1 MYTEEE
7 LVRIAR
13 RENNTKRNY
22 LVVNRLQGKHVPVSP
37 AKAMGMFHELGNLV
51 KEKYLNERL
60 LLIGFAETAT
70 AIGAAIAASIGCFY
84 MQTTR
89 ELIDDAEYLFFSE
102 AHSHAT
108 EQKLVRG
115 DIESVIT
122 KIDRIIFIE
131 DEVTTGNTILNIVR
145 LIGKEYPTDVKFAV
159 ASLLN
164 GMDEEAKERYRQH
177 GIALHFLVKTNH
189 NAYGKKA
196 ECAAGDGTYIRPDK
210 TQCIRNGQ
218 NHRMSFPGFLD
229 ARRLVEGTKYQ
240 KACDELWEQI
250 AKQIDFLEYQKILVL
265 GTEEFMY
272 PALYTGK
279 KIEEL
284 GKEVL
289 FHATTRSPIEASKE
303 ADYPLHTRYEL
314 ASFYE
319 EERTTYLYNIG
330 KYDAVLIL
338 TDAKSEY
345 PSSRNSIINAL
356 QQNGNTE
363 IYEIRVSNREREDIE
378 CEVHIPTQ
386 M

>member
-37 AKAMGMFHELGNLV
+37 AKAMGMFNELGNLV

-70 AIGAAIAASIGCFY
+70 AIGAAVAASIGCFY

-196 ECAAGDGTYIRPDK
+196 ECAAGDGTYIRPEK
-210 TQCIRNGQ
+210 TQCKSNVQ
-218 NHRMSFPGFLD
+218 NHRISFPGFLD
-229 ARRLVEGTKYQ
+229 ARRLVDGTKYQ
-240 KACDELWEQI
+240 KACDKLWEQI
-250 AKQIDFLEYQKILVL
+250 AKQINFLEYQKVLVL

-272 PALYTGK
+272 PALYAGK

-289 FHATTRSPIEASKE
+289 FHATTRSPIEVSKE

-345 PSSRNSIINAL
+345 LSSRNSIINAL

-363 IYEIRVSNREREDIE
+363 IYEIRVSNRERGDIE